1 MVARYGAMHKIFLLA
16 VLSAAPL
23 FATASVAP
31 RPAAPRSAAGAAPVE
46 IHQRLAVGG
55 EDASRIAALT
65 LDACG
70 GDFDRDLLAYLVKR
84 RIPATVFVT
93 SKWLERNPAGIAML
107 KANADLFQIEDHGA
121 NHVPAVVG
129 AGRRV
134 YGIPGQPDVLHLK
147 SEVQN
152 GAGAI
157 ERTFGVA
164 PHWYRGA
171 TARYD
176 PLALSTIAALGY
188 RVAGFSVNA
197 DAGATL
203 PLKAVVARLDTVKN
217 GDVIIAHMN
226 KPASASAEGL
236 AVGLDRLTAQG
247 FQFVKLGDRRMARL
261 ANG

>member
-1 MVARYGAMHKIFLLA
+1 MHKILLLA
-16 VLSAAPL
+16 VFTIAPL
-23 FATASVAP
+23 FARASVAP
-31 RPAAPRSAAGAAPVE
+31 GSVSPRSAAASAPVE
-46 IHQRLAVGG
+46 VHQRLAAGVD
-55 EDASRIAALT
+55 DAPRIAALT

-70 GDFDRDLLAYLVKR
+70 GVFDRDLIAHLVKR

-93 SKWLERNPAGIAML
+93 SKWLDRNPAGIAML

-134 YGIPGQPDVLHLK
+134 YGIPGQPDVMHLK
-147 SEVQN
+147 SEVEN

-157 ERTFGVA
+157 ERTFGVT

-176 PLALSTIAALGY
+176 PLALSTIDALGY

-203 PLKAVVARLDTVKN
+203 PLKAVVARLDTVRN

-247 FQFVKLGDRRMARL
+247 FQFVKLGDRRMTRL